1 MKPLF
6 RSEMLDAQAL
16 SAYGEMLAPIA
27 PKAWLWVTGT
37 VCMVVAVVAYLV
49 FGDYTKRVTVS
60 GILLP
65 HEGFIRVL
73 PPMAGVVTDC
83 FVHEGQFVR
92 KGSRLFVVTDE
103 REIAGDTRRLGAAVA
118 EQIVERRERLQ
129 LERDKT
135 VSLAEESEDAAR
147 RRLVQLRSEA
157 ASADDELDLNRQHVA
172 TEEVNL
178 ERYRKLAAS
187 HFLSDVGLSE
197 KVEELSDLRARVAST
212 ERMRAALT
220 ADIDAATSD
229 LRQIPLHTDV
239 QIAQIDNSMN
249 SLKQESIVNDEHDQA
264 IVTASEDGTIAAVL
278 AHPGESVQNQALATL
293 VPTGARLDAELFVPS
308 RWVGFVKPGQT
319 VRLRYEAYP
328 YQKFGQYIGEVEAV
342 SDSQIDPGDVPVG
355 VPHDQSDLPASTLKP
370 HAGEGLYK
378 ISVRLTDQN
387 VMAYGASRP
396 LLSGMLVDASI
407 LQDTRRLIEWI
418 FEPIVSLTGH
428 VMN

>member
-6 RSEMLDAQAL
+6 RSEMQDFQAQ

-27 PKAWLWVTGT
+27 PKAWLWVTAS
-37 VCMVVAVVAYLV
+37 VCVAIAVAAYLV
-49 FGDYTKRVTVS
+49 FGEYTKRVTVS
-60 GILLP
+60 GVLLP
-65 HEGFIRVL
+65 HEGFVRIL

-92 KGSRLFVVTDE
+92 KGTRLFVVTDE
-103 REIAGDTRRLGAAVA
+103 RETTGDTRRLGAAVA
-118 EQIVERRERLQ
+118 EQIVERREQLQ
-129 LERDKT
+129 REREKT
-135 VSLAEESEDAAR
+135 VLLAQESEEAAR
-147 RRLVQLRSEA
+147 HKLIQLRSEA
-157 ASADDELDLNRQHVA
+157 ARADDELELYRLHVA

-197 KVEELSDLRARVAST
+197 KQEELADLRARVAST

-220 ADIDAATSD
+220 ADIEAATSE

-239 QIAQIDNSMN
+239 QVAQIDNSMN
-249 SLKQESIVNDEHDQA
+249 SLKQESIVNDEHDQVV
-264 IVTASEDGTIAAVL
+264 VTASEDGTIAAVL
-278 AHPGESVQNQALATL
+278 AHSGETVQNQALATL

-328 YQKFGQYIGEVEAV
+328 YQKFGQYLGEVDAV
-342 SDSQIDPGDVPVG
+342 SNSQIDPGDVPVG
-355 VPHDQSDLPASTLKP
+355 VPHDPGDLEANAAKS

-378 ISVRLTDQN
+378 ISVRLADQN
-387 VMAYGASRP
+387 VMAYGVSQP

-407 LQDTRRLIEWI
+407 LQDQRRLIEWI